1 MKLLLERGEINPN
14 SSGNSGRTPLLLAA
28 KNGHKGVVKLLLE
41 RLSADSN
48 PPETC
53 DEETRSPATSL
64 FDNIPARGI
73 IPGSFDDDD
82 PKRQLHSQ
90 DVSANLLNIS

>member
-1 MKLLLERGEINPN
+1 M
-14 SSGNSGRTPLLLAA
+14 
-28 KNGHKGVVKLLLE
+28 KLLLE

-48 PPETC
+48 PPESC

-64 FDNIPARGI
+64 FDNILARGI
-73 IPGSFDDDD
+73 IPGSVGDDD

-90 DVSANLLNIS
+90 EDVSVNPLTISQNDCDAATNASNVNRNYYPLACALLLLLLLLS